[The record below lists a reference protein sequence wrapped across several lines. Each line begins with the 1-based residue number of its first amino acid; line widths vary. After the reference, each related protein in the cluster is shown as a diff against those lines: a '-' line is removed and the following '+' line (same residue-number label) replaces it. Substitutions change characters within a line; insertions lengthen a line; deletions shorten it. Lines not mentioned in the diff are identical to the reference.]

1 MKLKVEIKKEV
12 KSILVGKGI
21 RGDDISLILNS
32 LVNYCYS
39 RIKRAEEIPKFQQQM
54 ASVRR
59 VNCARIDEIF
69 CAEMVER

>member
-1 MKLKVEIKKEV
+1 LKLKVEIKKEV
-12 KSILVGKGI
+12 KSILMEKGI
-21 RGDDISLILNS
+21 KGDDISLVLNS

-39 RIKRAEEIPKFQQQM
+39 RVTRREEIPKFQQQM

>member
-12 KSILVGKGI
+12 KSILMKKGI
-21 RGDDISLILNS
+21 EGDDISLILNS

-39 RIKRAEEIPKFQQQM
+39 RVKRREEIPKFQQQM
-54 ASVRR
+54 TSARR
-59 VNCARIDEIF
+59 VNCDRIDEIF